1 METTMLTNKKTK
13 EEIRDLCE
21 QWASDPCWD
30 IEETEGFEAHFSE
43 LLAYR
48 QKYEQELKN
57 YQDMQRG
64 RRNLD
69 PHALY
74 DRILILER
82 RIILLEKSL
91 NKE

>member
-1 METTMLTNKKTK
+1 MLTNKKTK

-30 IEETEGFEAHFSE
+30 IEETEGFEA
-43 LLAYR
+43 
-48 QKYEQELKN
+48 
-57 YQDMQRG
+57 
-64 RRNLD
+64 
-69 PHALY
+69 LY
-74 DRILILER
+74 DRISILER